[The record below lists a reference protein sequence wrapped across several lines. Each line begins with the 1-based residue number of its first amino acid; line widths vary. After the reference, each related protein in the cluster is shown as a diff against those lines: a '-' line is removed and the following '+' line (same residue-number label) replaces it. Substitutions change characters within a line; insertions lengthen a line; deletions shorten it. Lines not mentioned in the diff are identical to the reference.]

1 MSTASLR
8 RDHDLI
14 EKVIKSMETTVL
26 MLRGGAIVP
35 ESILM
40 QVMDFATNF
49 TDTCHHSKEENTLF
63 PALAKSGMPT
73 NMGPIGVMLSLALKN
88 QTDRRPILVRHSR
101 FCKRWEKCIFFL

>member
-49 TDTCHHSKEENTLF
+49 TDNVIIRKKIHV
-63 PALAKSGMPT
+63 AKLNAYQFFFQP
-73 NMGPIGVMLSLALKN
+73 
-88 QTDRRPILVRHSR
+88 DRRLLWI
-101 FCKRWEKCIFFL
+101 

>member
-49 TDTCHHSKEENTLF
+49 TDTCHHSKEAHALF
-63 PALAKSGMPT
+63 CDPSLHL
-73 NMGPIGVMLSLALKN
+73 LSSSVCVLL
-88 QTDRRPILVRHSR
+88 R
-101 FCKRWEKCIFFL
+101 FYTCGKPCG

>member
-49 TDTCHHSKEENTLF
+49 TDTWPFKGRKYTFL
-63 PALAKSGMPT
+63 ALALRPANASKPSVLRSW
-73 NMGPIGVMLSLALKN
+73 IYKN
-88 QTDRRPILVRHSR
+88 QTEESCLMRRSL
-101 FCKRWEKCIFFL
+101 